1 MTISWIT
8 IAYYAYWVLLI
19 YVTLQI
25 IQQYTIS
32 SRASAW
38 LFTVYLFPV
47 VGLFLYFVFGVQ
59 RHKRKM
65 YQQKLTSTQHALEA
79 YQARYDAES
88 IRVMQQHK
96 ENLKQFHGL
105 TKMIYLDS
113 CSRLTVRN
121 KLTLLENGEQKFPQL
136 FSDLEAAKHTIHLEY
151 YILRFDDIGS
161 QLIQL
166 LIKKAKQGVAIRLI
180 YDDYGSL
187 GLNQLVLMRMR
198 SHGIEAFPFAE
209 IRWFAFTERLNYR
222 NHRKIVV
229 IDGRVAYVGGINIGD
244 EYNNAKAVTEKVYW
258 RDSHLRI
265 EGQGAAY
272 LQNIFLTDWN
282 FCADQAIEIEDQLP
296 AVLEEM
302 DEPDYKMMQVVASGP
317 DSPQP
322 SILFSILQAIH
333 TAKTEILITT
343 PYFIPNPAL
352 IKALKIAVLRGVS
365 VRLLVPSQS
374 DTKVVNAAAQ
384 SFYFEMM
391 QVGVKVYKYT
401 RGFIHSK
408 TMVVDDFLSV
418 MGTANFDERS
428 FELNF
433 EVNVLIYDET
443 FAQQLKDSF
452 VADLTDAKLL
462 SVNSWEKRSV
472 IKTFIEK
479 MARLIS
485 PIL

>member
-8 IAYYAYWVLLI
+8 ITYYAYWVLLI

-59 RHKRKM
+59 RRKRKI
-65 YQQKLTSTQHALEA
+65 YQQKLTSTQQTLEA
-79 YQARYDAES
+79 YQARFDEDS
-88 IRVMQQHK
+88 MRVMHQNK

-105 TKMIYLDS
+105 TKMIYQDS

-121 KLTLLENGEQKFPQL
+121 KLTLLENGEHKFPHL
-136 FSDLEAAKHTIHLEY
+136 FKDLEAAKHTIHLEY
-151 YILRFDDIGS
+151 YIFRFDEIGS

-166 LIKKAKQGVAIRLI
+166 LIKKAKEGVAVRLI

-244 EYNNAKAVTEKVYW
+244 EYNNEATTAGRVYW

-282 FCADQAIEIEDQLP
+282 FCADQSVEIEDELP
-296 AVLEEM
+296 TVFDNLNEA
-302 DEPDYKMMQVVASGP
+302 DYKMMQVVASGP

-322 SILFSILQAIH
+322 SILFSILHAIH
-333 TAKTEILITT
+333 TAKAEILITT

-352 IKALKIAVLRGVS
+352 IKALKIAVLRGVV
-365 VRLLVPSQS
+365 VRLLVPNQS
-374 DTKVVNAAAQ
+374 DAKIVNAAAQ
-384 SFYFEMM
+384 SFYYEMM
-391 QVGVKVYKYT
+391 LFGVQVFKYT
-401 RGFIHSK
+401 RGFIHTK
-408 TMVVDDFLSV
+408 TMVVDEFLSV

-433 EVNVLIYDET
+433 EVNVLVYDAV
-443 FAQQLKDSF
+443 FAQQLKDTF
-452 VADLTDAKLL
+452 LADLAGAKQL
-462 SVNSWEKRSV
+462 SVDTWEKRSV
-472 IKTFIEK
+472 IKIFIEK

>member
-1 MTISWIT
+1 MTINWLTIT
-8 IAYYAYWVLLI
+8 YYAYWILLI

-47 VGLFLYFVFGVQ
+47 VGLFFYFVFGVQ
-59 RHKRKM
+59 RRKRKI
-65 YQQKLTSTQHALEA
+65 YQQKLTSTQQTLES
-79 YQARYDAES
+79 YQARFNDAAVRIMS
-88 IRVMQQHK
+88 QHK

-105 TKMIYLDS
+105 TKMIYQDS

-136 FSDLEAAKHTIHLEY
+136 FADIEAAKHTIHLEY
-151 YILRFDDIGS
+151 YIFRFDEIGS
-161 QLIQL
+161 QLFQL
-166 LIKKAKQGVAIRLI
+166 LIKKAKAGVAVRLI

-187 GLNQLVLMRMR
+187 GLNNLVLMRMR
-198 SHGIEAFPFAE
+198 SHGIEAFPFSE

-229 IDGRVAYVGGINIGD
+229 IDGKVAYVGGINIGD
-244 EYNNAKAVTEKVYW
+244 EYNNEDTDSHKLYW

-265 EGQGAAY
+265 EGQCAAY

-282 FCADQAIEIEDQLP
+282 FCADQAVEIEDELP
-296 AVLEEM
+296 AVFENL
-302 DEPDYKMMQVVASGP
+302 DDSDYTMMQVVASGP

-322 SILFSILQAIH
+322 SILFSILHAIH
-333 TAKTEILITT
+333 IAKNEILITT

-352 IKALKIAVLRGVS
+352 IKALKIAVLRGV
-365 VRLLVPSQS
+365 VVKLLVPSQS
-374 DTKVVNAAAQ
+374 DSRIVNAAAQ
-384 SFYFEMM
+384 SFYYEML
-391 QVGVKVYKYT
+391 QIGVVVYKYT
-401 RGFIHSK
+401 RGFIHTK
-408 TMVVDDFLSV
+408 NMVVDGYLSV

-433 EVNVLIYDET
+433 EVNVLVYDEM
-443 FAQQLKDSF
+443 FAQQLKALFKSDII
-452 VADLTDAKLL
+452 DAKQLN
-462 SVNSWEKRSV
+462 VDSWGKRSV
-472 IKTFIEK
+472 IKIFIEK

>member
-47 VGLFLYFVFGVQ
+47 VGLFLYFVFGIQ
-59 RHKRKM
+59 RRKRKI
-65 YQQKLTSTQHALEA
+65 YQQKLTSTQHTLEA
-79 YQARYDAES
+79 YQARFDDDS
-88 IRVMQQHK
+88 TRVMRQHK

-105 TKMIYLDS
+105 TKMIYQDS

-151 YILRFDDIGS
+151 YIFRFDDIGS
-161 QLIQL
+161 QLCQL
-166 LIKKAKQGVAIRLI
+166 LIKKAKEGVAVRLI

-187 GLNQLVLMRMR
+187 GLNHLVLMRMR

-229 IDGRVAYVGGINIGD
+229 VDGKVAYVGGINIGD
-244 EYNNAKAVTEKVYW
+244 EYNNPAVDPDKVYW

-265 EGQGAAY
+265 EGQSAAY

-282 FCADQAIEIEDQLP
+282 FCADQSVEIEDELP
-296 AVLEEM
+296 TAFENL
-302 DEPDYKMMQVVASGP
+302 DKNDYKMMQVVASGP

-365 VRLLVPSQS
+365 VRLLVPNQS
-374 DTKVVNAAAQ
+374 DSKIVNAAAQ
-384 SFYFEMM
+384 SFYYEMM
-391 QVGVKVYKYT
+391 QVGVKVYKYS
-401 RGFIHSK
+401 RGFIHTK
-408 TMVVDDFLSV
+408 TMVVDDFLSI

-433 EVNVLIYDET
+433 EVNVLVYDEP

-452 VADLTDAKLL
+452 VADLSDAKLL

-472 IKTFIEK
+472 IKIFIEK